1 MTAEISINVTF
12 VDADT
17 NQVMGEMACEA
28 SRLPETFEKLE
39 TTLHLGDADWFVVD
53 AEPMS
58 RPEYILAG
66 ELKLHLRRVQ
76 RLDPSKILYSLPSL
90 CDLLPPL
97 DESRRTGDEFEI
109 HEDDWR
115 QFELVLALHA
125 QRCDKEI
132 EAIRHIHENESAEMG
147 WRKVHPR
154 ENPDPPI
161 DRRFSTEQMLRH
173 FSLAGPLR
181 GVAFDR
187 TEFVIRDA
195 WAFTASDGMQF
206 YGLSPGG
213 KVSVIGIVQER
224 LPDVPRTSIESLKSL
239 AAEFELEL
247 VYWNRCTRASVSD
260 PLFSRLIVENSG
272 HEFSP

>member
-1 MTAEISINVTF
+1 
-12 VDADT
+12 
-17 NQVMGEMACEA
+17 
-28 SRLPETFEKLE
+28 
-39 TTLHLGDADWFVVD
+39 
-53 AEPMS
+53 MS

-132 EAIRHIHENESAEMG
+132 EAIRRIHENESAEMA

-195 WAFTASDGMQF
+195 WAFIASDGMQF

-224 LPDVPRTSIESLKSL
+224 LPDVPSTSIESLKSL

-260 PLFSRLIVENSG
+260 PLFSRLIVESSG
-272 HEFSP
+272 HEFAP